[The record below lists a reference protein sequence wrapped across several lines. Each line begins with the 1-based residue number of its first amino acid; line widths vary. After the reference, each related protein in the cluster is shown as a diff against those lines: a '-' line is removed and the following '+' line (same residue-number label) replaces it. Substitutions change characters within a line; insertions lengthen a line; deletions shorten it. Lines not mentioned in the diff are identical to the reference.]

1 MRDGYLR
8 KKIIKHDNYFI
19 IIEGIVD
26 VSYVRGKIGSKIDF
40 VVSKFSNGRI
50 DDFLNV
56 SCVRGGFF

>member
-1 MRDGYLR
+1 MRVEFFR
-8 KKIIKHDNYFI
+8 KKIIKHDDYFI
-19 IIEGIVD
+19 NVEGNVD
-26 VSYVRGKIGSKIDF
+26 VSCVRGKVGSKIDF

>member
-1 MRDGYLR
+1 MRVEFFR

-19 IIEGIVD
+19 IIVGIVD
-26 VSYVRGKIGSKIDF
+26 VSCVRGKVGSKIDF
-40 VVSKFSNGRI
+40 VVSKFSNVRI